1 MKKQLA
7 SLLVLLFIVLSL
19 GSAVQAE
26 ETVPTKAQAVAG
38 VSFRDQPSTSSQVMR
53 YLKTG
58 EVVTVLD
65 VVNPYWYRIQDQQG
79 TMGYVSS
86 SSKYI
91 TLISNAKIIY
101 GVNFRTGPST
111 EASKIRML
119 STGEE
124 VLVLEKIN
132 DSWYKAKDK
141 NGVVGYLS
149 SSSKYI
155 TANFS
160 VTAVVLP
167 LQERIESIIQ
177 AASAYTGTPYEFG
190 SERFDTATFDCS
202 DLVQQAFWDATR
214 TVVPGDSRAQ
224 GDYVKQGAVTS
235 DWRQLKRGDLM
246 FFMSYNGSSASDYS
260 GIDKTAETITH
271 VAIYLGDGMM
281 LHTYSPESG
290 GVRTDSI
297 AGRHWEYR
305 FLFGGSATN

>member
-1 MKKQLA
+1 MKKRLA

-149 SSSKYI
+149 
-155 TANFS
+155 
-160 VTAVVLP
+160 
-167 LQERIESIIQ
+167 
-177 AASAYTGTPYEFG
+177 G
-190 SERFDTATFDCS
+190 
-202 DLVQQAFWDATR
+202 
-214 TVVPGDSRAQ
+214 
-224 GDYVKQGAVTS
+224 
-235 DWRQLKRGDLM
+235 
-246 FFMSYNGSSASDYS
+246 
-260 GIDKTAETITH
+260 
-271 VAIYLGDGMM
+271 
-281 LHTYSPESG
+281 
-290 GVRTDSI
+290 
-297 AGRHWEYR
+297 
-305 FLFGGSATN
+305 